1 MEFDP
6 REQKVQLIDSG
17 GLTPGGLMDGKFS
30 SECKCGE
37 MPHEDEGVQLGGGA
51 QGLLRRERQESRRV
65 STVKQGHGRGG
76 PAV

>member
-37 MPHEDEGVQLGGGA
+37 RCLMKMK
-51 QGLLRRERQESRRV
+51 V
-65 STVKQGHGRGG
+65 SSWVEEPRACSGGRGRSPG
-76 PAV
+76 GFPQ